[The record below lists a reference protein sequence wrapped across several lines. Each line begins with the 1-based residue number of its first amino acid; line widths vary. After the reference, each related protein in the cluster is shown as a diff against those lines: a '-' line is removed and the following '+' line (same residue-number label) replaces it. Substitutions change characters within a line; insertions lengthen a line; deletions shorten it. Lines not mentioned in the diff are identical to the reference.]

1 LRGFVDVVRDVVM
14 ALAKDGTWKG
24 ARIARSET
32 NDSIAVS
39 TSGLPPWRGP
49 AADAAFRNLQF
60 AGD

>member
-1 LRGFVDVVRDVVM
+1 M

-24 ARIARSET
+24 ARIATPKT

-39 TSGLPPWRGP
+39 TSDLAAWRVPVADEAFCDLP
-49 AADAAFRNLQF
+49 L